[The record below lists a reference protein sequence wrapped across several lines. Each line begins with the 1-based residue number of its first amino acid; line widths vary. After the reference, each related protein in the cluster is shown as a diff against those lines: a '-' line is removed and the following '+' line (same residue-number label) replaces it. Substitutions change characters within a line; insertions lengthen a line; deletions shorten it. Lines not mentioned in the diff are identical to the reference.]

1 MEKPFDF
8 GDLEARLKK
17 SGLPAIEG
25 VAELAAKDIFA
36 WVNDSLM
43 IHPNALVKA
52 IGLPAVAILQPLAM
66 GAIDK
71 IDGQP
76 G

>member
-1 MEKPFDF
+1 MEKPFDVK
-8 GDLEARLKK
+8 DLEARLKAA
-17 SGLPAIEG
+17 GLPALEG
-25 VAELAAKDIFA
+25 VAEIVAKEVFD
-36 WVNDSLM
+36 WSRDSLA

-52 IGLPAVAILQPLAM
+52 IGLPAVEILRPLAM

>member
-1 MEKPFDF
+1 MEKAFDLK
-8 GDLEARLKK
+8 DLEARLKAK
-17 SGLPAIEG
+17 GLTSVEG
-25 VAELAAKDIFA
+25 LAEVVAKEVFEWAEASCL
-36 WVNDSLM
+36 
-43 IHPNALVKA
+43 IHENALVKA
-52 IGLPAVAILQPLAM
+52 IGVPAIQIVKPLAM